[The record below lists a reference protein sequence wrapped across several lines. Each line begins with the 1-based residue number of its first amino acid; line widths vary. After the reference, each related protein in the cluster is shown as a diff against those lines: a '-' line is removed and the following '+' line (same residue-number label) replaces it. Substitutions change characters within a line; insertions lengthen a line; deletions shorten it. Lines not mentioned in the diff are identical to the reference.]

1 MGIRLGLP
9 PGWVKFDPKD
19 REDLG
24 STLNAIESVL
34 APLGEAGLL
43 PACVRLPE
51 IAEQVS
57 ETSRVMVGGNV
68 LLAAGWASP
77 VHVDGKLTMVTAS
90 MTVAVE
96 SVTALGRAS
105 SHEIHDALE
114 HVAAV
119 ALHGKDALTSTQ
131 TTVDLPPGKGVRLA
145 WNDHRVAPWGGK
157 ARPCRVVQFMVPVA
171 TTDAVIFLTCETP
184 TVLHAEQLEP
194 VFDAIASTLDPLIT

>member
-1 MGIRLGLP
+1 MARRKDQFGAGGLPMTPSRVSDKATPSAVGIRLGLP

-77 VHVDGKLTMVTAS
+77 VHVDGKLTC
-90 MTVAVE
+90 
-96 SVTALGRAS
+96 L
-105 SHEIHDALE
+105 LY
-114 HVAAV
+114 
-119 ALHGKDALTSTQ
+119 TSRC
-131 TTVDLPPGKGVRLA
+131 V
-145 WNDHRVAPWGGK
+145 
-157 ARPCRVVQFMVPVA
+157 
-171 TTDAVIFLTCETP
+171 
-184 TVLHAEQLEP
+184 
-194 VFDAIASTLDPLIT
+194 